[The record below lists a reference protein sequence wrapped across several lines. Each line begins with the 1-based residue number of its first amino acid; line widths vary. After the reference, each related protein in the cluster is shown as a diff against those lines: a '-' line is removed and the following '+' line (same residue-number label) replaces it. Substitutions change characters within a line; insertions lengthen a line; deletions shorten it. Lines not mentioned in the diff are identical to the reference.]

1 MHQFALKL
9 AVVALA
15 IGAGTHAQ
23 QPTDPTLTFHAWPGD
38 GPGIESASAIQSE
51 PQTLVVRGKLVM
63 PDGCQGLR
71 GHLSPTADHVVKLVI
86 ERYRID
92 REAGLEMLCP
102 RTEVP
107 TRYQARIAPLKGKWR
122 IRVLYWGSG
131 ETTTLADTVLYVP
144 PRAN

>member
-1 MHQFALKL
+1 LQLYGDLGPILVLPRSHVQFALKL
-9 AVVALA
+9 AAVALA

-23 QPTDPTLTFHAWPGD
+23 QPTDPTLTFHAWPGN

-51 PQTLVVRGKLVM
+51 PQTLVVRGKLV
-63 PDGCQGLR
+63 
-71 GHLSPTADHVVKLVI
+71 I
-86 ERYRID
+86 ERYRIG